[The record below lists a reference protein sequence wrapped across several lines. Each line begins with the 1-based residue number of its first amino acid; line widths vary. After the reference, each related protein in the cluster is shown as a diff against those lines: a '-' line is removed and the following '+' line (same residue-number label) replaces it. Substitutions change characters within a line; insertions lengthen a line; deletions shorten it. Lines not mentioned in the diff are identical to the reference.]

1 MAIIFWDF
9 LVFYQILLSP
19 QVKQNVIITNKH
31 VIYKLP
37 HELHND
43 IRMKILGKQEIPG
56 IYQNLR
62 DW

>member
-19 QVKQNVIITNKH
+19 QVKENVIITNKH

-43 IRMKILGKQEIPG
+43 IRMKILGK
-56 IYQNLR
+56 
-62 DW
+62 

>member
-37 HELHND
+37 HELRND
-43 IRMKILGKQEIPG
+43 IGMKILGK
-56 IYQNLR
+56 
-62 DW
+62 